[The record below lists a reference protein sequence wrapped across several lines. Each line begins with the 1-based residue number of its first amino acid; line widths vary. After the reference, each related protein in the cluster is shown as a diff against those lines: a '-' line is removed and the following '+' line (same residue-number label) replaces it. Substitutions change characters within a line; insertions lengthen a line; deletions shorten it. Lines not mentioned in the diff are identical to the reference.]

1 MNDALAASAYD
12 AIQQQKINFAK
23 SMGFELD
30 DTAQDVAD
38 EIADTATDGT
48 DIEPENVDVDGRK
61 PEDPPTDEVEQPT
74 AELET
79 EEQPEEQTDET
90 DKAEE
95 INKVDFLC
103 EENEGKKN
111 YFIEGV
117 FLQSEIKNRNNRMY
131 PQKTLAR
138 EVAKYDE
145 NYIQKG
151 RALGELGHPDGP
163 SINLDRVSHKILS
176 LREDG
181 NNFIGKAKLLD
192 TPMGKVAK
200 SLLDEGVKLGV
211 SSRGMGSIRKEE
223 NCNVVMD
230 DFMLATAADIVADP
244 SAPDAFVDGI
254 MEGKEWVWDNGILKE
269 SAVAEIKQE
278 IDQATLINLQERKVS
293 AFETFLKSL

>member
-1 MNDALAASAYD
+1 MRL
-12 AIQQQKINFAK
+12 I
-23 SMGFELD
+23 
-30 DTAQDVAD
+30 
-38 EIADTATDGT
+38 
-48 DIEPENVDVDGRK
+48 
-61 PEDPPTDEVEQPT
+61 
-74 AELET
+74 
-79 EEQPEEQTDET
+79 
-90 DKAEE
+90 AEE
-95 INKVDFLC
+95 ITNVDFIC
-103 EENEGKKN
+103 EDKEGKKN

-117 FLQSEIKNRNNRMY
+117 FLQAELKNRNNRMY
-131 PQKTLAR
+131 PLKTLSK

-176 LREDG
+176 LKEDG
-181 NNFIGKAKLLD
+181 NNFIGRAKLLD
-192 TPMGKVAK
+192 TPMGGIAK
-200 SLLDEGVKLGV
+200 NLLDEGVKLGV

-254 MEGKEWVWDNGILKE
+254 MEGKEWVWDNGVLKE
-269 SAVAEIKQE
+269 AAVAEIKQE

-293 AFETFLKSL
+293 AFEAFLKSL